1 MGNAGAGG
9 SGAGGS
15 GSTGAGGGAG
25 SADWVSRI
33 SGPEVVWHHDFESA
47 AEVDAFRWTS
57 AYGNDPLGVGSTLA
71 SNLSFVASEGVDG
84 NGCLEILRPAGSDE
98 VGSHWWR
105 PLSPIVGTGNGR
117 GVDDPGASGAIP
129 AQAYAST
136 DHGSQISNWGDRG
149 FYGHSS
155 YHAGGGFDG
164 TEYYLQLRVK
174 MDPRRTSAGMPAGG
188 KLTYQTRCDLSFTT
202 QEIVTYS
209 GGLNSNNPGEN
220 YFRMYGGGNT
230 DPLEQKAIGGDGG
243 DQPNNAEGLCE
254 FSENPNTC
262 WAWSGG
268 WDTIMV
274 HLRPGRAD
282 MPESLIEIYAA
293 HEGETT
299 YTKIWDMTWANDYG
313 AGQPFGYN
321 ALILSTYHN
330 GNDCPSEF
338 WHRYDQIILSRAFIP
353 CPEP

>member
-1 MGNAGAGG
+1 
-9 SGAGGS
+9 
-15 GSTGAGGGAG
+15 
-25 SADWVSRI
+25 
-33 SGPEVVWHHDFESA
+33 
-47 AEVDAFRWTS
+47 
-57 AYGNDPLGVGSTLA
+57 
-71 SNLSFVASEGVDG
+71 
-84 NGCLEILRPAGSDE
+84 
-98 VGSHWWR
+98 
-105 PLSPIVGTGNGR
+105 
-117 GVDDPGASGAIP
+117 
-129 AQAYAST
+129 
-136 DHGSQISNWGDRG
+136 
-149 FYGHSS
+149 
-155 YHAGGGFDG
+155 
-164 TEYYLQLRVK
+164 
-174 MDPRRTSAGMPAGG
+174 
-188 KLTYQTRCDLSFTT
+188 
-202 QEIVTYS
+202 
-209 GGLNSNNPGEN
+209 
-220 YFRMYGGGNT
+220 MYGGGNT

-243 DQPNNAEGLCE
+243 DQPNNADGLCE

-293 HEGETT
+293 HDGETT

-313 AGQPFGYN
+313 AGHPFGYN